1 MAWLVSPIL
10 DNTSNKIKPETNGE
24 CSALLQIPMAAASVA
39 VAVAMCVGVC
49 AHPRPI
55 NHNCFC
61 LNVSLSFLI
70 SPSE

>member
-1 MAWLVSPIL
+1 MG
-10 DNTSNKIKPETNGE
+10 N
-24 CSALLQIPMAAASVA
+24 ALLQIPMAAASVA
-39 VAVAMCVGVC
+39 VAVCVGVC
-49 AHPRPI
+49 AHPRPV

>member
-1 MAWLVSPIL
+1 MSPIL

-39 VAVAMCVGVC
+39 VAVAVAVCVGVC
-49 AHPRPI
+49 AHPRPV

-61 LNVSLSFLI
+61 LNVSLSFFI